1 MKRRLV
7 YLVVNVIAFTIII
20 NFFFGNGG
28 VSELINEKAKLSRLQ
43 NETDKK
49 ELALLTEQA
58 DLLSEKSR
66 KNIDEYLLRHGYIP
80 ENTVVF
86 RFVKPPQSPEKP
98 RSTDLL
104 SRLYAV
110 FFILTFS
117 LLLGEIFIYF
127 ITKGEPQL

>member
-7 YLVVNVIAFTIII
+7 YLLVNVLAFIVII

-28 VSELINEKAKLSRLQ
+28 VSDLIHEKAKLLRLQ
-43 NETDKK
+43 NETDTK

-58 DLLSEKSR
+58 ELLSEKSS

-86 RFVKPPQSPEKP
+86 RFVTPPTSPEKP
-98 RSTDLL
+98 RDTDLL
-104 SRLYAV
+104 SRLYVV
-110 FFILTFS
+110 FFVLTFS